1 MIRWYAVTCWD
12 VLEAL
17 GYEWMMR
24 FDDDSFLLSRVDYD
38 WFAAMRRENREYG
51 FRALS
56 RECDRDF
63 GAFVDAYRA
72 SRAVRKST
80 TGFGAPE
87 VFVSQPIRLILG
99 RGESCRPPLDAR
111 RGIGVAMSRLEA
123 HWSHV
128 EGLMSAQAL
137 ADVKRPLASLLL
149 DDPEGAYP
157 ASLLCVPPDPGQP
170 PPEASMALADAFPVS
185 EVGRASCRERV

>member
-38 WFAAMRRENREYG
+38 WFAAMRREHRDYG

-87 VFVSQPIRLILG
+87 VFVSRPYLNRFGSFLDEARATGLPSTPVE
-99 RGESCRPPLDAR
+99 ES
-111 RGIGVAMSRLEA
+111 GS
-123 HWSHV
+123 
-128 EGLMSAQAL
+128 Q
-137 ADVKRPLASLLL
+137 
-149 DDPEGAYP
+149 
-157 ASLLCVPPDPGQP
+157 
-170 PPEASMALADAFPVS
+170 
-185 EVGRASCRERV
+185 